1 VADEKPSVPLADDH
15 AVTMFYA
22 FALDLLAETEAQHR
36 AVIDAHARLESYV
49 AEWRTNPPTPAR
61 RLDRLSVLAAKVR
74 EVIAA
79 ARSQRALAVNMQNAL
94 AALRANAKQS

>member
-1 VADEKPSVPLADDH
+1 MADQKPPVPLADEH

-36 AVIDAHARLESYV
+36 AVIEAHARLESYV
-49 AEWRTNPPTPAR
+49 AEWRTNSPNPAR
-61 RLDRLSVLAAKVR
+61 RLDRLSVIAAKVR
-74 EVIAA
+74 EVLSA
-79 ARSQRALAVNMQNAL
+79 ARSQRTLAVNMQHAL

>member
-1 VADEKPSVPLADDH
+1 VANEKPPVPLADDH

-36 AVIDAHARLESYV
+36 AVIEAHSRLESCV
-49 AEWRTNPPTPAR
+49 AEWKTNPPTAAR
-61 RLDRLSVLAAKVR
+61 RLDRLSVIGAIVR

-94 AALRANAKQS
+94 AALRANAEQS